1 MESWIDLLEWPAMLV
16 TVVAAWCIGSHRPGR
31 RMVGFCC
38 FIASNILW
46 SVWGWHASRWA
57 LIVLQLVLCLMNLRG
72 WRKNKRASRKAP
84 SEKVQGGAD
93 ATPYHLLTSTSR
105 GQPENPS

>member
-1 MESWIDLLEWPAMLV
+1 MV

-46 SVWGWHASRWA
+46 SVWGWHAQAWA
-57 LIVLQLVLCLMNLRG
+57 LIVLQLVLCVMNLRG
-72 WRKNKRASRKAP
+72 WRKNKSASTKAQVTLAEHP
-84 SEKVQGGAD
+84 FA
-93 ATPYHLLTSTSR
+93 P
-105 GQPENPS
+105 PEEGRQTHG

>member
-1 MESWIDLLEWPAMLV
+1 MESWIELLEWPAMAV

-46 SVWGWHASRWA
+46 SVWGWHAQAWA
-57 LIVLQLVLCLMNLRG
+57 LIVLQLVLCAMNLRG
-72 WRKNKRASRKAP
+72 WRKSKRASRKA
-84 SEKVQGGAD
+84 QGGAD
-93 ATPYHLLTSTSR
+93 IPSYQL
-105 GQPENPS
+105 QPGTIRRQ

>member
-46 SVWGWHASRWA
+46 SAWGWHAQAWA
-57 LIVLQLVLCLMNLRG
+57 LIVLQLALCVMNLRG
-72 WRKNKRASRKAP
+72 WRKNKSASTKAQVTLAEHP
-84 SEKVQGGAD
+84 FA
-93 ATPYHLLTSTSR
+93 P
-105 GQPENPS
+105 PEEGRQTHG

>member
-46 SVWGWHASRWA
+46 SVWGWHAQAWA
-57 LIVLQLVLCLMNLRG
+57 LIVLQLVLCVMNLRG
-72 WRKNKRASRKAP
+72 WRKNKSASTKGQVTLAEHPFAP
-84 SEKVQGGAD
+84 
-93 ATPYHLLTSTSR
+93 
-105 GQPENPS
+105 PEEGRQTHG

>member
-1 MESWIDLLEWPAMLV
+1 MLV

-46 SVWGWHASRWA
+46 SVWGWHAQAWA
-57 LIVLQLVLCLMNLRG
+57 LIVLQLVLCVMNLRG
-72 WRKNKRASRKAP
+72 WRKNKSASTKAQVTLAEHP
-84 SEKVQGGAD
+84 FA
-93 ATPYHLLTSTSR
+93 P
-105 GQPENPS
+105 PEEGRQTHG

>member
-1 MESWIDLLEWPAMLV
+1 MLGTRFDGELEWPAMLV

-46 SVWGWHASRWA
+46 SVWGWHAQAWA
-57 LIVLQLVLCLMNLRG
+57 LIVLQLVLCVMNLRG
-72 WRKNKRASRKAP
+72 WRKNKSASTKAQVTLAEHP
-84 SEKVQGGAD
+84 FA
-93 ATPYHLLTSTSR
+93 P
-105 GQPENPS
+105 PEEGRQTHG

>member
-46 SVWGWHASRWA
+46 SVWGWHAQAWA

-72 WRKNKRASRKAP
+72 GARINALQGKRLQRRFRAALMLRLI
-84 SEKVQGGAD
+84 
-93 ATPYHLLTSTSR
+93 TC
-105 GQPENPS
+105 